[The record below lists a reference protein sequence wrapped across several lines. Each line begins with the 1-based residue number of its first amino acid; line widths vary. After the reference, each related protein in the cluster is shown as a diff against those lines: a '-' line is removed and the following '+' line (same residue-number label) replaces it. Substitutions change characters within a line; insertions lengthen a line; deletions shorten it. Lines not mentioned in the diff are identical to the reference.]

1 MRTTSAPSPISW
13 AISTCRSTARPSLW
27 PWWSAAW
34 KNTSW
39 RKSPACITVKPK
51 QIVEIGPFKIE
62 FIHVTH
68 SIVSAVALAI
78 TTPLGVII
86 HTGDFK
92 VDPTPTDNELFDLH
106 TLADYGK
113 RGVLL
118 LLSDST
124 NSDRPGYTESERAVR
139 PRMEEIFNRAERR
152 VVVSCF
158 SSSIH
163 RIQLVLDLAQE
174 CGRRVAVIGRSMVS
188 VTEIA
193 HSLGL
198 LDIPDGILLRPQ
210 DAMGVAADKVTF
222 LISGTQ
228 GEPMSA
234 LSRVAVDNHKHV
246 SVEKGDTVVL
256 SSRIIPGNE
265 KAIFRMIDHMARRG
279 ADVLYGSMNPPLH
292 VSGHASVE
300 EMKLVLNLV
309 RPRYFMPIHGEFRQ
323 LSKHARLAEHLRFAG
338 LEESFIM
345 ESGEILEI
353 DHHGARKAGKV
364 PVGHVCIDSGSVDDV
379 VQDMVIRDRR
389 HLSEDGIVLPIIAIN
404 RNSGRMESLP
414 EIVSRGFNAGD
425 GVGVHRESPPVRG
438 QNSGRLE
445 SGGED
450 RLGRHEGKDPRGPEA
465 LHREGD
471 VAASADHA
479 GDSGSIAARYLEDA
493 SGFRGS
499 AARLIVPADEA
510 GIAAALREASAAGVP
525 VTVAGGG
532 TGVTGGG
539 VPLGGWV
546 LSVEKLNRLEIHPGF
561 AIAGAGVPLRDL
573 QAAAQRTG
581 QFYPPDPTE
590 NSAFLGGTISTNA
603 SGSRSFRFGATRRW
617 VKCLRVVLADGRRLD
632 LRRGDALD
640 FDPGTD
646 SAARCHQ
653 EHRRLPLAAGDGLA

>member
-1 MRTTSAPSPISW
+1 MTDQKLQVIPLGGLGEFGMNMT
-13 AISTCRSTARPSLW
+13 AIRYADDIIVVDSGMMFPDAELLGVDLVMPDITYLKENQEHVRALILTHGHEDHIGAVPYFLGDIDVPVYGTAFTLALVERRMEEYDLEEEPRLN
-27 PWWSAAW
+27 
-34 KNTSW
+34 K
-39 RKSPACITVKPK
+39 VKPK
-51 QIVEIGPFKIE
+51 QIIEIGPFKIE

-106 TLADYGK
+106 TLAEYGK

-139 PRMEEIFNRAERR
+139 PRMEEIFNRAEGR

-174 CGRRVAVIGRSMVS
+174 YGRRVAVIGRSMVS

-198 LDIPDGILLRPQ
+198 LEIPDGILLRPQ
-210 DAMGVAADKVTF
+210 DAMDVAPDKVAF

-279 ADVLYGSMNPPLH
+279 ADVCYGSMNPPLH

-338 LEESFIM
+338 MEESFIM
-345 ESGEILEI
+345 ESGEVLEI

-379 VQDMVIRDRR
+379 VQEVVIRDRR

-404 RNSGRMESLP
+404 RHTGRIESLP

-425 GVGVHRESPPVRG
+425 GAEFIEKARQLVAKTLEGSNQEEKTDWGVMKEKIRADLKRYIVQG
-438 QNSGRLE
+438 NF
-445 SGGED
+445 
-450 RLGRHEGKDPRGPEA
+450 
-465 LHREGD
+465 
-471 VAASADHA
+471 AASADHA
-479 GDSGSIAARYLEDA
+479 GDPGSIAARVPGGCFGLP
-493 SGFRGS
+493 R
-499 AARLIVPADEA
+499 ARRAPA
-510 GIAAALREASAAGVP
+510 
-525 VTVAGGG
+525 
-532 TGVTGGG
+532 
-539 VPLGGWV
+539 
-546 LSVEKLNRLEIHPGF
+546 
-561 AIAGAGVPLRDL
+561 
-573 QAAAQRTG
+573 
-581 QFYPPDPTE
+581 
-590 NSAFLGGTISTNA
+590 
-603 SGSRSFRFGATRRW
+603 GSRR
-617 VKCLRVVLADGRRLD
+617 
-632 LRRGDALD
+632 
-640 FDPGTD
+640 
-646 SAARCHQ
+646 
-653 EHRRLPLAAGDGLA
+653 

>member
-1 MRTTSAPSPISW
+1 MLILRGEHFFLVPFHVVHPSETSYHQFETDLMTDQKLQVIPLGGVGEFGMNMT
-13 AISTCRSTARPSLW
+13 AIRYADDIIVVDSGMMFPDAELLGVDLVMPDITFLKENQEQVRALILTHGHEDHIGAVPYFLTDIDVPVYGTAFTLALVERRMEEYDLEEEPRLH
-27 PWWSAAW
+27 
-34 KNTSW
+34 
-39 RKSPACITVKPK
+39 RVKPK

-86 HTGDFK
+86 HTGDYK

-139 PRMEEIFNRAERR
+139 PRMEEIFNRAESR

-174 CGRRVAVIGRSMVS
+174 YGRRVAVIGRSMVS

-193 HSLGL
+193 HGLGL
-198 LDIPDGILLRPQ
+198 LQIPDGILLRPQ
-210 DAMGVAADKVTF
+210 DAMAIAPEKVAF

-279 ADVLYGSMNPPLH
+279 ADVLYGTMNPPLH

-323 LSKHARLAEHLRFAG
+323 LSKHARLAEHLRFLG

-345 ESGEILEI
+345 EAGEVLEI
-353 DHHGARKAGKV
+353 DHHGARKSGKV

-379 VQDMVIRDRR
+379 VHDVIIRDRR

-404 RNSGRMESLP
+404 RNTGRIESVP
-414 EIVSRGFNAGD
+414 EIVSRGFTAGD
-425 GVGVHRESPPVRG
+425 GAEFIEKARQLVAKTLEGSNQEEKTDWGVMKEKIRADLKRYIVKETSQRPLIMPVI
-438 QNSGRLE
+438 LE
-445 SGGED
+445 
-450 RLGRHEGKDPRGPEA
+450 
-465 LHREGD
+465 
-471 VAASADHA
+471 V
-479 GDSGSIAARYLEDA
+479 
-493 SGFRGS
+493 
-499 AARLIVPADEA
+499 
-510 GIAAALREASAAGVP
+510 
-525 VTVAGGG
+525 
-532 TGVTGGG
+532 
-539 VPLGGWV
+539 
-546 LSVEKLNRLEIHPGF
+546 
-561 AIAGAGVPLRDL
+561 
-573 QAAAQRTG
+573 
-581 QFYPPDPTE
+581 
-590 NSAFLGGTISTNA
+590 
-603 SGSRSFRFGATRRW
+603 
-617 VKCLRVVLADGRRLD
+617 
-632 LRRGDALD
+632 
-640 FDPGTD
+640 
-646 SAARCHQ
+646 
-653 EHRRLPLAAGDGLA
+653 